1 MNRPDETLSVV
12 IRVADALKRA
22 GVEYMV
28 GGSMAS
34 SAHGEPRSTRDV
46 DFAVRMTEA
55 DVPRFVEALGPDFAV
70 DEVALCNAI
79 RMGRSV
85 NIFFLP
91 SFMKIDLFIRGRDEY
106 DRSEFSRKAEI
117 EFASGVCLSTSS
129 PEDILLWKLRWYRMG
144 GEVSDQ
150 QWRDVLG
157 LLRVSRPIMEMDY
170 VRAWAVRHG
179 VDDLLDRAL
188 IQAAA
193 GMTPERGRDG

>member
-1 MNRPDETLSVV
+1 MNCPDETLSVV
-12 IRVADALKRA
+12 IQVAHALERA

-28 GGSMAS
+28 GGSVAS

-46 DFAVRMTEA
+46 DFAVRMTET

-70 DEVALCNAI
+70 DEVAICNAT

-91 SFMKIDLFIRGRDEY
+91 SFMKIDLFIRGQDEY

-117 EFASGVCLSTSS
+117 EFASGVRLCASS

-157 LLRVSRPIMEMDY
+157 LLRVSGSVMEMDY

-188 IQAAA
+188 IQAAD
-193 GMTPERGRDG
+193 GITPERT

>member
-1 MNRPDETLSVV
+1 MTGPDETLSVV
-12 IRVADALKRA
+12 IRVARALERA

-28 GGSMAS
+28 GGSVAS

-46 DFAVRMTEA
+46 DFAVRMTET

-70 DEVALCNAI
+70 DEVALCNAA
-79 RMGRSV
+79 RMGQSV

-91 SFMKIDLFIRGRDEY
+91 SFLKIDLFIRGRDEY
-106 DRSEFSRKAEI
+106 DRSEFSRKVEI
-117 EFASGVCLSTSS
+117 EFASGVRLSASS

-157 LLRVSRPIMEMDY
+157 LLRVSGSVMEMDY

-188 IQAAA
+188 IQAAD
-193 GMTPERGRDG
+193 GITPERT